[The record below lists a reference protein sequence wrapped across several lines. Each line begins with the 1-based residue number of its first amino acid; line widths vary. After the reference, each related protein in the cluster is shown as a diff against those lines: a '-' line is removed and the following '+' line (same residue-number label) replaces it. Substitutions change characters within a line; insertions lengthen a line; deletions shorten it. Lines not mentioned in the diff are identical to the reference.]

1 MVEIKIKIEGLDQ
14 LTEAMALLGSALA
27 YRGGLVNTAE
37 AAVELME
44 EVKSKVRK
52 EDTVEVAKE
61 TAIVEEIKETSTED
75 ALTPTPAPETPQIT
89 IEQIREVFV
98 AKNNIKG
105 NTPKLKAILAEFG
118 AEKVTDL
125 QEKDFPEVLKR
136 LEEI

>member
-44 EVKSKVRK
+44 DVKSKVRK

-75 ALTPTPAPETPQIT
+75 ALALQNKYT
-89 IEQIREVFV
+89 REEVRAAFV
-98 AKNNIKG
+98 AKNSPSNR
-105 NTPKLKAILAEFG
+105 NQLKAILDKYG
-118 AEKVTDL
+118 ASNISELKEEYFEAVM
-125 QEKDFPEVLKR
+125 KD
-136 LEEI
+136 LEEL

>member
-14 LTEAMALLGSALA
+14 LTEALALLGSALA

-44 EVKSKVRK
+44 DVKSKVRK

-61 TAIVEEIKETSTED
+61 TATKIDV
-75 ALTPTPAPETPQIT
+75 TPEAPEVPEIT
-89 IEQIREVFV
+89 IEQIREMFV
-98 AKNNIKG
+98 VKNNIKG
-105 NTPKLKAILAEFG
+105 NAPKLKAILTEFG
-118 AEKVTDL
+118 ARKVTEL

>member
-1 MVEIKIKIEGLDQ
+1 MMEIKIKIEGLNQ
-14 LTEAMALLGSALA
+14 LTEALALLGSALA

-44 EVKSKVRK
+44 DVKSKVRK
-52 EDTVEVAKE
+52 EDTVEEAEE
-61 TAIVEEIKETSTED
+61 TATKIDV
-75 ALTPTPAPETPQIT
+75 TPEAPEVPEIT

>member
-52 EDTVEVAKE
+52 EDTVEEAKE
-61 TAIVEEIKETSTED
+61 TATKIDV
-75 ALTPTPAPETPQIT
+75 TPEAPEVQEIT
-89 IEQIREVFV
+89 IEQIREMFV
-98 AKNNIKG
+98 VKNNIKG
-105 NTPKLKAILAEFG
+105 NAPKLKAILAEFG
-118 AEKVTDL
+118 ARKVTDL

>member
-14 LTEAMALLGSALA
+14 LTEALALLSSALA
-27 YRGGLVNTAE
+27 YSKGMENTAK
-37 AAVELME
+37 AAEEIMDRLIADKDNEETIVE
-44 EVKSKVRK
+44 EVKV
-52 EDTVEVAKE
+52 
-61 TAIVEEIKETSTED
+61 TSTEEV
-75 ALTPTPAPETPQIT
+75 LTPAPAPEAPKIT
-89 IEQIREVFV
+89 IEQVREAFV

>member
-52 EDTVEVAKE
+52 EDTVEEAKE
-61 TAIVEEIKETSTED
+61 TANKIDV
-75 ALTPTPAPETPQIT
+75 TPEAPEVPEIT
-89 IEQIREVFV
+89 MEQIREVFV

-105 NTPKLKAILAEFG
+105 NTPKLKAILTEFG
-118 AEKVTDL
+118 ARKVTDL

>member
-61 TAIVEEIKETSTED
+61 TATKIDV
-75 ALTPTPAPETPQIT
+75 TPEAPEVPEIT
-89 IEQIREVFV
+89 IEQIREMFV
-98 AKNNIKG
+98 VKNNIKG
-105 NTPKLKAILAEFG
+105 NAPKLKAILAEFG
-118 AEKVTDL
+118 ARKVTDL

>member
-61 TAIVEEIKETSTED
+61 TATKIDV
-75 ALTPTPAPETPQIT
+75 TPEAPEVPEIT

-105 NTPKLKAILAEFG
+105 NAPKLKAILTEFG
-118 AEKVTDL
+118 ARKVTDL

>member
-61 TAIVEEIKETSTED
+61 TATKIDV
-75 ALTPTPAPETPQIT
+75 TPEAPEVPEIT

-118 AEKVTDL
+118 AGKVTDL
-125 QEKDFPEVLKR
+125 QEKDFPAVLKA

>member
-44 EVKSKVRK
+44 EVKSKVR
-52 EDTVEVAKE
+52 TAEVAEE
-61 TAIVEEIKETSTED
+61 TATKIDV
-75 ALTPTPAPETPQIT
+75 TPEAPEAPEIT

-105 NTPKLKAILAEFG
+105 NAPKLKAILAEFG
-118 AEKVTDL
+118 ARKVTDL

>member
-44 EVKSKVRK
+44 DVKSKVR
-52 EDTVEVAKE
+52 TAEVAEE
-61 TAIVEEIKETSTED
+61 TATKIDV
-75 ALTPTPAPETPQIT
+75 TPEAPEVPEIT

-105 NTPKLKAILAEFG
+105 NAPKLKAILNQFG
-118 AEKVTDL
+118 VRKVTDL
-125 QEKDFPEVLKR
+125 QEKDFPAVLKA

>member
-61 TAIVEEIKETSTED
+61 TATKIDV
-75 ALTPTPAPETPQIT
+75 TPEAPEVPEIT

-98 AKNNIKG
+98 AKNSIKG

-118 AEKVTDL
+118 AGKVTDL

>member
-14 LTEAMALLGSALA
+14 LTEALALLGSTLA

-61 TAIVEEIKETSTED
+61 TATKIDV
-75 ALTPTPAPETPQIT
+75 TPEAPEVPEIT

-105 NTPKLKAILAEFG
+105 TTPKLKAILAEFG

-125 QEKDFPEVLKR
+125 QEKDFPEVLKK

>member
-1 MVEIKIKIEGLDQ
+1 MMEVKIKIEGLDQ

-61 TAIVEEIKETSTED
+61 TATKIDV
-75 ALTPTPAPETPQIT
+75 TPEAPEVPEIT
-89 IEQIREVFV
+89 IEQIREMFV
-98 AKNNIKG
+98 VKNNIKS
-105 NTPKLKAILAEFG
+105 NAPKLKAILAEFG
-118 AEKVTDL
+118 ARKVTDL

>member
-44 EVKSKVRK
+44 DVKSKVR
-52 EDTVEVAKE
+52 TAEVAEE
-61 TAIVEEIKETSTED
+61 TATKIDV
-75 ALTPTPAPETPQIT
+75 TPEAPEIT

>member
-14 LTEAMALLGSALA
+14 LTEALALLGSALA

-44 EVKSKVRK
+44 DVKSKVR
-52 EDTVEVAKE
+52 TAEVAEE
-61 TAIVEEIKETSTED
+61 TAIVEEVKETSTEEV
-75 ALTPTPAPETPQIT
+75 LTPAPAPETPKIT

-125 QEKDFPEVLKR
+125 QEKDFPAVLKA

>member
-52 EDTVEVAKE
+52 EDTVEEAKE
-61 TAIVEEIKETSTED
+61 TATKIDV
-75 ALTPTPAPETPQIT
+75 TPEAPEVPEIT
-89 IEQIREVFV
+89 IEQIREMFV
-98 AKNNIKG
+98 VKNNIKG
-105 NTPKLKAILAEFG
+105 NAPKLKAILAEFG
-118 AEKVTDL
+118 ARKVTDL

>member
-14 LTEAMALLGSALA
+14 LTEALALLSSALA
-27 YRGGLVNTAE
+27 YSKGMENTAK
-37 AAVELME
+37 AAEEILDKLITDKDKEETIVE
-44 EVKSKVRK
+44 EVKV
-52 EDTVEVAKE
+52 
-61 TAIVEEIKETSTED
+61 TSTEEV
-75 ALTPTPAPETPQIT
+75 LTPAPAPEAPKIT
-89 IEQIREVFV
+89 IEQVREAFV

>member
-61 TAIVEEIKETSTED
+61 TATKIDV
-75 ALTPTPAPETPQIT
+75 TPEVPEVPEIT
-89 IEQIREVFV
+89 IEQIREMFV

-105 NTPKLKAILAEFG
+105 NAPKLKAILAEFG
-118 AEKVTDL
+118 ARKVTDL

-136 LEEI
+136 LEAI

>member
-1 MVEIKIKIEGLDQ
+1 MFSTVEIKIKIEGIDQ

-61 TAIVEEIKETSTED
+61 TATKIDV
-75 ALTPTPAPETPQIT
+75 TPEAPEVPEIT
-89 IEQIREVFV
+89 MEQIREVFV

-105 NTPKLKAILAEFG
+105 NTPKLKAILTEFG
-118 AEKVTDL
+118 ARKVTDL

>member
-61 TAIVEEIKETSTED
+61 TATKIDV
-75 ALTPTPAPETPQIT
+75 TPEAPEVPEIT

-98 AKNNIKG
+98 AKNTIKG
-105 NTPKLKAILAEFG
+105 NAPKLKAILTEFG
-118 AEKVTDL
+118 ARKVTDL
-125 QEKDFPEVLKR
+125 QEKDFPAVLKA
-136 LEEI
+136 LGEI

>member
-14 LTEAMALLGSALA
+14 LTEALALLGSALA

-61 TAIVEEIKETSTED
+61 TATKIDV
-75 ALTPTPAPETPQIT
+75 TPEAPEVPEIT

>member
-44 EVKSKVRK
+44 DVKSKVRK

-61 TAIVEEIKETSTED
+61 TATKIDV
-75 ALTPTPAPETPQIT
+75 TPEAPEVPEIT
-89 IEQIREVFV
+89 IEQIREMFV
-98 AKNNIKG
+98 VKNNIKG
-105 NTPKLKAILAEFG
+105 NAPKLKAILTEFG
-118 AEKVTDL
+118 ARKVTEL

>member
-14 LTEAMALLGSALA
+14 LTEALALLGSALA

-44 EVKSKVRK
+44 DVKSKVRK
-52 EDTVEVAKE
+52 EDTVEEAEE
-61 TAIVEEIKETSTED
+61 TATKIDV
-75 ALTPTPAPETPQIT
+75 TPEAPEAPEIT
-89 IEQIREVFV
+89 IEQIREMFV

-105 NTPKLKAILAEFG
+105 NAPKLKAILAEFG
-118 AEKVTDL
+118 ARKVTDL